1 MRSLRDGV
9 ESDIFY
15 AESWAL
21 VHFLHFGPGM
31 LNGGKLN
38 QFQALLQGGT
48 EQKKAFQTAFGD
60 IASLEANF
68 NEYVHRFEFNAGVLN
83 NPPAIDEKS
92 FRLRKLNN
100 AESDAELGSY
110 HLWTRD
116 VEGAKPL
123 IERAIQEGPSLGL
136 AHEDLGFLY
145 FAQNK
150 DEEAEGEFSKAFEL
164 DPSLFLSLYYG
175 TMLSQLAHSETPGD
189 QAGFREAMLNTL
201 KINPDFAPAY
211 VELAML
217 DLRQN
222 KNFDALAAAVK
233 AEKLEPTRAGYRL
246 LTGKILL
253 RLGQGKEASDFAR
266 YVAERW
272 SGPDHDEAAELW
284 NEVPEAQRT
293 KGDTISEEIPK
304 DTQTIEGQV
313 HSITCADKTHKFELV
328 IDHDGKSLAFHSSG
342 RFMSGFS
349 DTLWYGEDH
358 FSGCYHLDGMR
369 AIVRY
374 KPPADSSYA
383 GDVVEVEYRQDLPKP
398 ALLRVESTP
407 QTEK

>member
-1 MRSLRDGV
+1 MRSVRDGV

-31 LNGGKLN
+31 LNGEKIN
-38 QFQALLQGGT
+38 QFQALLQSGT
-48 EQKKAFQTAFGD
+48 EQKKAFQAAFGD
-60 IASLEANF
+60 VATLETNF
-68 NEYVHRFEFNAGVLN
+68 DEYVHRFEFTAGVLN
-83 NPPAIDEKS
+83 NPPNIDEKS
-92 FRLRKLNN
+92 FHFRKLSS
-100 AESDAELGSY
+100 AETDAELGGF
-110 HLWTRD
+110 HLWNRD
-116 VEGAKPL
+116 AEDAKPL
-123 IERAIQEGPSLGL
+123 IERAIKENPRLGL

-145 FAQNK
+145 FSQGK
-150 DEEAEGEFSKAFEL
+150 DDEAEGEFSKAYQL
-164 DPSLFLSLYYG
+164 DSSLFLSLYYE
-175 TMLSQLAHSETPGD
+175 TMLSQVAHSETPDD
-189 QAGFREAMLNTL
+189 QAKFREALLDTL

-217 DLRQN
+217 DLRQG
-222 KNFDALAAAVK
+222 KNVDALAAAVK

-253 RLGQGKEASDFAR
+253 RLGNGKEASDFAR

-284 NEVPEAQRT
+284 NEVPEAQRAT
-293 KGDTISEEIPK
+293 GDSISVEIPK

-328 IDHDGKSLAFHSSG
+328 IDRDRKLLAFHASAG
-342 RFMSGFS
+342 FMSGFS

-358 FSGCYHLDGMR
+358 FTGCYHLDGMR
-369 AIVRY
+369 AVVRY
-374 KPPADSSYA
+374 KPPTDSSY
-383 GDVVEVEYRQDLPKP
+383 GGEVVEIEYRQDLPKP
-398 ALLRVESTP
+398 AALNVESTS
-407 QTEK
+407 QTTQ